1 MYRKYLKLKCST
13 YFVGLVREKTNFQL
27 KLQRSTTEII
37 KDKGDHAW
45 SVLDKY
51 IFGKNT
57 SSKQFLI
64 HEKCQK
70 KLKSKVGKT
79 FL

>member
-1 MYRKYLKLKCST
+1 MFCGSSERKN
-13 YFVGLVREKTNFQL
+13 EFQL

-37 KDKGDHAW
+37 KDKGNHAW
-45 SVLDKY
+45 SVLDEY

-64 HEKCQK
+64 YGKCWK
-70 KLKSKVGKT
+70 KLKLKVGKNT
-79 FL
+79 FQGK